1 MSAEMDFLVER
12 SDLRRTT
19 FVPARPDA
27 LGPGRVRV
35 RIERFAFTANNITYG
50 AVGDMIGY
58 WKFFPADDNW
68 GRIPVWGFGDV
79 VDSRHEAIPPGERIY
94 GYFPMSTH
102 VLLQP
107 GHVSPASFVD
117 ASAHRAGLPAVYNNY
132 TRVAADPGY
141 DSARE
146 AAIALFRPLFT
157 TAFLLDDFFAA
168 HDVFGARTAVLTSA
182 SSKTALGLAFLL
194 AARIPVVGLTARRN
208 AGFVRGSGY
217 YSTTLPYEA
226 IDALP
231 DDVPAVLVDFA
242 GNGDVLAR
250 VHRRLGEALRY
261 SSRVGVTHWDRMAA
275 PDALPGPAPVFF
287 FAPDRARERLAEWG
301 PEAFQTRVAEA
312 TRRFLSTT
320 GRWLRVVE
328 GRGPDAV
335 AAVYRATLEGRTDP
349 AEGHVLSL

>member
-1 MSAEMDFLVER
+1 MSAETDFLVDR
-12 SDLRRTT
+12 TDLHRTT
-19 FVPARPDA
+19 LAPARAEA
-27 LGPGRVRV
+27 LAAGRVRV
-35 RIERFAFTANNITYG
+35 RIDRFAFTANNVTYG

-58 WKFFPADDNW
+58 WKFFPADGNW

-79 VDSRHEAIPPGERIY
+79 VESGHDAIRSGERLY

-102 VLLQP
+102 VTLQP
-107 GHVSPASFVD
+107 EHVSPATFVD
-117 ASAHRAGLPAVYNNY
+117 ASAHRAGLPPIYNSY
-132 TRVAADPGY
+132 TRVAADPAY
-141 DSARE
+141 DRGRE
-146 AAIALFRPLFT
+146 AEIALFRPLFT

-168 HDVFGARTAVLTSA
+168 HDLFGARSAVLTSA

-194 AARIPVVGLTARRN
+194 AARMPVVGLTARRN
-208 AGFVRGSGY
+208 AGFVRGTGY
-217 YSTTLPYEA
+217 YTTTLPYEE

-231 DDVPAVLVDFA
+231 DDTPAVLVDFA
-242 GNGDVLAR
+242 GNGEVLAR
-250 VHRRLGEALRY
+250 VHHRLAGALRY
-261 SSRVGVTHWDRMAA
+261 SSRVGLTHWDRMTT
-275 PDALPGPAPVFF
+275 PDGLSGPAPVFF

-301 PEAFQTRVAEA
+301 PQVFQTRVADA
-312 TRRFLSTT
+312 TRRFLSST